1 MTDTYYTRIWSGN
14 LKEKD
19 YLEDKGVD
27 LEDKIKINLK
37 QTG

>member
-1 MTDTYYTRIWSGN
+1 MLHKKRLVVMDIYYTRIWPGN

-27 LEDKIKINLK
+27 
-37 QTG
+37 